1 MSEHV
6 HTWDTLG
13 GCAVPCQRHGQWAM
27 TVRQLLWT
35 TQAPPLSHKCGESI
49 VRVEI
54 IGLVSVQFL
63 LILSQPSGRALIALW
78 TDCSEETRKTSSME
92 CSRAD
97 IENLVQIPF
106 LYLDHNRKFCCSRVN
121 MFTPVVFDNSTPQSW
136 L

>member
-1 MSEHV
+1 MESSYEHV
-6 HTWDTLG
+6 HTWDTPG
-13 GCAVPCQRHGQWAM
+13 GCALSETRTMSHDRPS
-27 TVRQLLWT
+27 T

-78 TDCSEETRKTSSME
+78 TVCSEEPRKTSSME
-92 CSRAD
+92 CPRTD

-106 LYLDHNRKFCCSRVN
+106 LYLDNNRKFCCSKGN
-121 MFTPVVFDNSTPQSW
+121 MFTYVVFPHSR
-136 L
+136 